1 MDQNLGGFT
10 GESRIEYFN
19 RLIEKDRM
27 DLFQLSPESGEM
39 TALSEGL
46 KLFGEDHAD
55 RLVYEAVIRDFI
67 LASCRENDPYLVLNQ
82 LRLHTV
88 LKALNRSTSYQ
99 VHFPYRNTR
108 KESHFLEVSFLQDKS
123 TLFLLFRDLSA
134 VSEPVSPES
143 APYNFTG
150 KRILVADD
158 DEINLAVIE
167 KLLQDKGADV
177 VTVRDGGETVDTF
190 WYDRGRFDLI
200 LLDIIMP
207 ELNGIETAKQIRAT
221 SVLPNSKVI
230 PIIAMTVN
238 VFPEKYEQSLSAGM
252 NAYLLKPI
260 DPVLLYQTI
269 AQYLCVPKK

>member
-46 KLFGEDHAD
+46 KLFGDAHAD

-143 APYNFTG
+143 APYSFTG
-150 KRILVADD
+150 KRYDNCNQNGPILKQIFTPKIRIGSQYVPL
-158 DEINLAVIE
+158 NSKAVII
-167 KLLQDKGADV
+167 LLIFS
-177 VTVRDGGETVDTF
+177 VTVGVIF
-190 WYDRGRFDLI
+190 LI
-200 LLDIIMP
+200 II
-207 ELNGIETAKQIRAT
+207 
-221 SVLPNSKVI
+221 
-230 PIIAMTVN
+230 
-238 VFPEKYEQSLSAGM
+238 SLH
-252 NAYLLKPI
+252 
-260 DPVLLYQTI
+260 
-269 AQYLCVPKK
+269 